1 MSRIVWTQCVMPSNQ
16 PLAGLQLLSQIYWQR
31 FLILQPGRNRCDML
45 WNLTYFIARYFYYLL
60 REIITFIWKIYYV
73 KFLEGNNAVSNPC
86 EPSPCG
92 PNSLCRVVDSTS
104 VCTCL
109 PAFLGSPP
117 NCRPECT
124 ISTECAFSLACISNK
139 CSDPC
144 RSSRLCGSNAR
155 CETINHNPICSC
167 PPSFT
172 GDPFIACFEMP
183 RKESRVN

>member
-16 PLAGLQLLSQIYWQR
+16 SLAGLQLLSRIYWQC
-31 FLILQPGRNRCDML
+31 FLILQPDRNRCDIL
-45 WNLTYFIARYFYYLL
+45 WNWIYLIAQYFYQLW
-60 REIITFIWKIYYV
+60 EIYSFIKCTI
-73 KFLEGNNAVSNPC
+73 KFLEGDNVVTNPC
-86 EPSPCG
+86 QPSPCG

-109 PAFLGSPP
+109 PTFLGSPP

-124 ISTECAFSLACISNK
+124 ISTECAFNLACISNR
-139 CSDPC
+139 CNDPC
-144 RSSRLCGSNAR
+144 RSSKLCGSNAR

-172 GDPFIACFEMP
+172 GDPFITCFEMP
-183 RKESRVN
+183 RKKSRIN